1 MDEGEGRCL
10 DGLAGAAFARPESKS
25 PSRSASR
32 QATMGAMFS
41 RRLTLWL
48 SLALVTACGKDGGQE
63 RGAPELTVP
72 PAEIGTFEQVD
83 GPLPA
88 DAVHGQVIYVPI
100 YSSIYSHTSK
110 RMIDLTA
117 TLSIHNT
124 DASKPVFVRS
134 ARYFDTSG
142 KLLEERAPTPIRL
155 APMQTVSFV
164 VDLADKRGGAGANF
178 VVEWVG
184 EQGVRSPVVEAVMV
198 NVSLS
203 NAMAFT
209 SDGRVVETIKP

>member
-1 MDEGEGRCL
+1 MFPR
-10 DGLAGAAFARPESKS
+10 
-25 PSRSASR
+25 RS
-32 QATMGAMFS
+32 
-41 RRLTLWL
+41 TLWL
-48 SLALVTACGKDGGQE
+48 SLVLVTACGKDGGQG
-63 RGAPELTVP
+63 RDAGELPVP
-72 PAEIGTFEQVD
+72 PAEIGSYEQVD

-124 DASKPVFVRS
+124 DATKPIFVRS

-142 KLLEERAPTPIRL
+142 KLLEERAPRPIRL

-178 VVEWVG
+178 VVEWMG
-184 EQGVRSPVVEAVMV
+184 EQVVRQPVVEAVMV
-198 NVSLS
+198 SASLS
-203 NAMAFT
+203 NALAFT
-209 SDGRVVETIKP
+209 SVGRVVETIKP